1 MAKLGCAVTVGSGAG
16 CLLGLLMSAP
26 AWAIELNVQ
35 VLSASGEPLQDM
47 VVYAEPL
54 DGQQLPVT
62 DRVISIGQK
71 GKSFAP
77 YVSVSQAGNDVLFDN
92 QDDITHHIY
101 SVNSDARFSFKIK
114 AGEQRLQSG
123 LDQSGEVAMGC
134 NIHDWMSGYLLL
146 VDTPLFGK
154 TSQTGSVSFDTPVTG
169 RYKVTVWHP
178 QLLADENR
186 EAQIVD
192 VQNAVQVTAQLTS
205 RMDEAP
211 AQESDDD
218 FDFLSEY

>member
-1 MAKLGCAVTVGSGAG
+1 M
-16 CLLGLLMSAP
+16 
-26 AWAIELNVQ
+26 
-35 VLSASGEPLQDM
+35 
-47 VVYAEPL
+47 
-54 DGQQLPVT
+54 
-62 DRVISIGQK
+62 
-71 GKSFAP
+71 
-77 YVSVSQAGNDVLFDN
+77 
-92 QDDITHHIY
+92 
-101 SVNSDARFSFKIK
+101 
-114 AGEQRLQSG
+114 
-123 LDQSGEVAMGC
+123 
-134 NIHDWMSGYLLL
+134 
-146 VDTPLFGK
+146 
-154 TSQTGSVSFDTPVTG
+154 SFDTPVTG